1 MHTDYIFQFR
11 LVWAAFPRLVDG
23 ALLTLGL
30 SVAVMCIGL
39 LIGIAC
45 ALGRSSPSR
54 WLQWPVAAYVETI
67 RNTPFLIQLFFVYFG
82 LPSIGIQLD
91 PIEAALIGMSIN
103 CGAYTTEIVRAGIDA
118 IPRGQIEA
126 GRALGFGVPSIVRHI
141 IMFPA
146 LRAVF
151 PALASQF
158 ILMMLGSAV
167 VSTISVEELTGVAH
181 LLETET
187 FRPFEVYIVAAG
199 MYLAIAFALKSLFLA
214 IDRLYFQRR
223 GRA

>member
-1 MHTDYIFQFR
+1 
-11 LVWAAFPRLVDG
+11 
-23 ALLTLGL
+23 
-30 SVAVMCIGL
+30 
-39 LIGIAC
+39 
-45 ALGRSSPSR
+45 
-54 WLQWPVAAYVETI
+54 
-67 RNTPFLIQLFFVYFG
+67 
-82 LPSIGIQLD
+82 
-91 PIEAALIGMSIN
+91 MSIN
-103 CGAYTTEIVRAGIDA
+103 CGAYTTEIVRAGIEA

-158 ILMMLGSAV
+158 MLVMLGSAV

-187 FRPFEVYIVAAG
+187 FRPFEVYIVTAAI
-199 MYLAIAFALKSLFLA
+199 YLAIAFSLKGLFFA
-214 IDRLYFQRR
+214 IDSLYFQRR

>member
-1 MHTDYIFQFR
+1 MNTDYIFQFR
-11 LVWAAFPRLVDG
+11 PVWKAFDRLLEG
-23 ALLTLGL
+23 ALLTLQL
-30 SVAVMCIGL
+30 SVTVICVGL

-45 ALGRSSPSR
+45 ALARSSPSR
-54 WLQWPVAAYVETI
+54 WLRWPVSVYVEAI
-67 RNTPFLIQLFFVYFG
+67 RNTPFLIQLFFIYFG
-82 LPSIGIQLD
+82 LPSVGIQLD
-91 PIEAALIGMSIN
+91 PIEAALIGMSVN
-103 CGAYTTEIVRAGIDA
+103 CGAYATEIVRAGIDA

-126 GRALGFGVPSIVRHI
+126 GRALGFGVPTVVRHI
-141 IMFPA
+141 ILFPA

-158 ILMMLGSAV
+158 ILVMLGSAV

-199 MYLAIAFALKSLFLA
+199 IYLAIAFSLKGVFFA
-214 IDRLYFQRR
+214 VDRLYFQRR

>member
-1 MHTDYIFQFR
+1 MQTDYIFQFR

-91 PIEAALIGMSIN
+91 PIEAALIGMSVN

-158 ILMMLGSAV
+158 ILMMLGSLSEGLGLGFHVNGFFPAFVGALIVTV
-167 VSTISVEELTGVAH
+167 VS
-181 LLETET
+181 
-187 FRPFEVYIVAAG
+187 
-199 MYLAIAFALKSLFLA
+199 FALSMVVKPGS
-214 IDRLYFQRR
+214 DRKK
-223 GRA
+223 